1 MSNAYSEFGFLH
13 CPMHTVLM
21 HAICGEKW
29 RLLLIWSQRIEVIAC
44 FFSVFAMPK
53 TSVPSAKSTPISQ
66 LSPKKLKTDK
76 EVDSREV
83 ISCQIMRNGV
93 IGVIFCDKYNERL
106 DDGFWPFTVGLAKK
120 GDNSYKV

>member
-1 MSNAYSEFGFLH
+1 
-13 CPMHTVLM
+13 
-21 HAICGEKW
+21 
-29 RLLLIWSQRIEVIAC
+29 
-44 FFSVFAMPK
+44 MPK
-53 TSVPSAKSTPISQ
+53 TSVQSSKSTPISQ

-83 ISCQIMRNGV
+83 ISCRIMRNGMV
-93 IGVIFCDKYNERL
+93 GVIFCDKYNERL